1 MNVLILGFR
10 DANPFFDEI
19 EKESSTHF
27 TYGTIQDFNT
37 NYDAILIHWPE
48 KIFNWKEPSI
58 RDLDTFTTFLKTRK
72 QENCPIVHCFHNER
86 RHYGMT
92 SNFETLYKLVWTYAD
107 VFIHFGSY
115 SKMKYEKMYPEK
127 VHEVI
132 PHPLYLNSFSKISK
146 TIGRKH
152 LEISEKSKV
161 IYIAGKLRKKAE
173 RDFILKAFD
182 KLDVEDKLFLGHIL
196 LKNKFPIDLSARI
209 GLRKLLSPIK
219 KVYEYCANFYLR
231 KKLASEDIKFL
242 ETPVNTKVISNCVA
256 ASDVVLIPRLDSLNS
271 GSIYLGFTFNKMV
284 VGPAIGNMKEIL
296 EKTGAYSFNPE
307 NINLLVNTLKEALN
321 VNEPNYG
328 VNLEA
333 MYPKNVAK
341 KWDELF
347 VNLKQ

>member
-48 KIFNWKEPSI
+48 KIFNRKEPSI

-219 KVYEYCANFYLR
+219 KVYEYCANFDLR
-231 KKLASEDIKFL
+231 KKLASEDDLFEFVVDNGSEDL
-242 ETPVNTKVISNCVA
+242 ESNDEEYIIYCDQSALHILNEKIISQYGQTTSA
-256 ASDVVLIPRLDSLNS
+256 ELIWKSDSTIEVEKDIAEKLFKLLNS
-271 GSIYLGFTFNKMV
+271 LEDNEDVQGVSSNFEV
-284 VGPAIGNMKEIL
+284 SDEIL
-296 EKTGAYSFNPE
+296 KT
-307 NINLLVNTLKEALN
+307 LTL
-321 VNEPNYG
+321 
-328 VNLEA
+328 
-333 MYPKNVAK
+333 
-341 KWDELF
+341 
-347 VNLKQ
+347 